1 LEATWFSLSLT
12 GQAGAAVVDDGARE
26 DVMTVELHR
35 RRLATTLNRSY
46 EVVLSESLLG
56 GDRACSLPAAL
67 GPRSALLVTTPT
79 VMTLYGARAAATLQ
93 QAGLSLDTL
102 VLPCSERSK
111 TPMQVMRVCRAAL
124 RHRLDRSAVLIALG
138 GGVCMDIVTVAASS
152 IRRGIGCI
160 RIPTTLIGQIDA
172 ALGAKGAVNYLGHK
186 SYIGCFYPPEMT
198 LLDPT
203 TLRSLPKRHLRS
215 GLAEMIK
222 IALVRDAHLFRLVE
236 AHAPRLIASGFQA
249 PRTASRDALWR
260 AATAMLA
267 ELEPNLYENVTH
279 KRFVDM
285 GHIFSPL
292 IESASRFEITHG
304 EAVAVDLALSA
315 SLAGV
320 RGWLSDRAC
329 ARIVR
334 ALAGSGLPVSSP
346 FLTRR
351 LCLEALAEADHH
363 RRHLV
368 LPTGIGQVAFV
379 EDDGCASPAVL
390 DAALDRLETLASDLE
405 APGVAHAIGAHA

>member
-1 LEATWFSLSLT
+1 LVATWFSLTLT
-12 GQAGAAVVDDGARE
+12 GQAGTAVADDEARE
-26 DVMTVELHR
+26 DVMTGELHR

-46 EVVLSESLLG
+46 EVVLSENLLG
-56 GDRACSLPAAL
+56 GDAASPLSSAL

-79 VMTLYGARAAATLQ
+79 VMTLYGRRATVALRR
-93 QAGLSLDTL
+93 AGLRVDTL

-124 RHRLDRSAVLIALG
+124 RHRLDRSAVLVALG
-138 GGVCMDIVTVAASS
+138 GGVCMDIVTMAASS

-186 SYIGCFYPPEMT
+186 SYIGCFYPPEIT
-198 LLDPT
+198 LLDPAALR
-203 TLRSLPKRHLRS
+203 TLPNRHLRS

-222 IALVRDAHLFRLVE
+222 IALVRDAHLFHLVE
-236 AHAPRLIASGFQA
+236 AHASRFIASGFQV
-249 PRTASRDALWR
+249 PRAASREALWR
-260 AATAMLA
+260 AASAMLA

-304 EAVAVDLALSA
+304 EAVAIDLALSA

-320 RGWLSDRAC
+320 MGWLANREC

-351 LCLEALAEADHH
+351 LCLEALAEAGRHH
-363 RRHLV
+363 RHLV

-379 EDDGCASPAVL
+379 EDDGCASPALL
-390 DAALDRLETLASDLE
+390 DAALDRLEALASELE
-405 APGVAHAIGAHA
+405 PPDIAHAIGAHA

>member
-1 LEATWFSLSLT
+1 MA
-12 GQAGAAVVDDGARE
+12 DDEARE
-26 DVMTVELHR
+26 DVMTGELHR

-46 EVVLSESLLG
+46 EVVLSENLLG
-56 GDRACSLPAAL
+56 GDAASPLSSAL

-79 VMTLYGARAAATLQ
+79 VMTLYGRRATVALRR
-93 QAGLSLDTL
+93 AGLRVDTL

-124 RHRLDRSAVLIALG
+124 RHRLDRSAVLVALG
-138 GGVCMDIVTVAASS
+138 GGVCMDIVTMAASS

-186 SYIGCFYPPEMT
+186 SYIGCFYPPEIT
-198 LLDPT
+198 LLDPAALR
-203 TLRSLPKRHLRS
+203 TLPNRHLRS

-222 IALVRDAHLFRLVE
+222 IALVRDAHLFHLVE
-236 AHAPRLIASGFQA
+236 AHASRFIASGFQV
-249 PRTASRDALWR
+249 PRAASREALWR
-260 AATAMLA
+260 AASAMLA

-304 EAVAVDLALSA
+304 EAVAIDLALSA

-320 RGWLSDRAC
+320 MGWLANREC

-351 LCLEALAEADHH
+351 LCLEALAEAGRHH
-363 RRHLV
+363 RHLV

-379 EDDGCASPAVL
+379 EDDGCASPALL
-390 DAALDRLETLASDLE
+390 DAALDRLEALASELE
-405 APGVAHAIGAHA
+405 PPDIAHAIGAHA